1 MHATP
6 ASEAVSDFLAAL
18 APRIAGDLRADLY
31 TRTLYS
37 TDASLYQVMPYGVL
51 IPRHADDIQAA
62 LELAAKH
69 RVPVLPRAGGSSLA
83 GQAVNAALVID
94 TTRHL
99 DQILEINAAEGWA
112 RVQPGLVLDTLN
124 AALRPHGLHFGP
136 DPASSNR
143 ACLGGIVSNNASGSH
158 SILYGMTVDHVLEMK
173 VILDDGSPAHF
184 RALDGEQLRWHT
196 QQSNREAAIYRQV
209 SNLVYD
215 ERNRGAIRRGTPRH
229 WRRCGGYNLA
239 RFIHDGSIDHYL
251 PQDERFNL
259 VNLLAGAEGTLAAIT
274 ELKLKVAPRPQRT
287 ALVIVEFPSLIT
299 SLQAVTA
306 ILETGPSAVELI
318 DDLSLEMART
328 KPEYDR
334 LLRSFVQGEPFC
346 FLAVEYYGAS
356 EAELRSRTDDL
367 MARLRRSPLTV
378 GPMTPLLDS
387 ARQANVWSLRKVGLG
402 LLMSVRGEWK
412 PLPFIE
418 DTAVPPEHLAAYIPR
433 IEAFCR
439 DLGVRMTYYAHA
451 SAGCLHIRPL
461 INVKQAAE
469 VEKMR
474 AITQFTAELLG
485 AYGGALSSEHGDG
498 RVRSWLNQAFYGPDL
513 YRLFQ
518 EVKAAFDPQNLF
530 NPGNIVDA
538 PAQDAQLRSG
548 PGYQTI
554 PLTTKLHFADGFAT
568 EVEMC
573 NGAAVCRKLGSGAM
587 CPSFMATREEEHST
601 RGRAN
606 LLRAALAGWLPHEEL
621 TSPRMYAAMELCVS
635 CKTCKAEC
643 PSSVDM
649 ARLKTEFLAQ
659 YYDKH
664 SRPWRDQCFGHIDS
678 LSKLASGWRAPLANR
693 VLSWGITKTLLD
705 RGFGISRERTLPHFA
720 RHPFPGETRIS
731 ADRTAPP
738 VVLCVD
744 TYNAYTYPQVA
755 QAAAE
760 VLTAAGF
767 RVLLPGVTDVGRPA
781 LSKGMLGLA
790 RAKAGRALAV
800 LERHAR
806 MGTPLVFLEPSDW
819 SAVVDDYAAL
829 LPDDRRRAVVA
840 RHAFTFE
847 QFVVDAAER
856 GEFKLTFDDTPRQVL
871 LHGHCHQKA
880 LGGTAATVRMLSLPP
895 GHRVAELDTTCC
907 GMAGAFGYEAEHH
920 AISLKMGELRL
931 LPAVRAAAADTL
943 IVAPGV
949 SCRQQ
954 IAHGA
959 GRTALHPAE
968 VLRMAMMR

>member
-1 MHATP
+1 
-6 ASEAVSDFLAAL
+6 
-18 APRIAGDLRADLY
+18 
-31 TRTLYS
+31 
-37 TDASLYQVMPYGVL
+37 
-51 IPRHADDIQAA
+51 
-62 LELAAKH
+62 
-69 RVPVLPRAGGSSLA
+69 
-83 GQAVNAALVID
+83 
-94 TTRHL
+94 
-99 DQILEINAAEGWA
+99 
-112 RVQPGLVLDTLN
+112 
-124 AALRPHGLHFGP
+124 
-136 DPASSNR
+136 
-143 ACLGGIVSNNASGSH
+143 
-158 SILYGMTVDHVLEMK
+158 MTVDHVLEMK

-518 EVKAAFDPQNLF
+518 GGQ
-530 NPGNIVDA
+530 G
-538 PAQDAQLRSG
+538 
-548 PGYQTI
+548 
-554 PLTTKLHFADGFAT
+554 
-568 EVEMC
+568 
-573 NGAAVCRKLGSGAM
+573 
-587 CPSFMATREEEHST
+587 
-601 RGRAN
+601 
-606 LLRAALAGWLPHEEL
+606 
-621 TSPRMYAAMELCVS
+621 
-635 CKTCKAEC
+635 
-643 PSSVDM
+643 
-649 ARLKTEFLAQ
+649 
-659 YYDKH
+659 
-664 SRPWRDQCFGHIDS
+664 
-678 LSKLASGWRAPLANR
+678 
-693 VLSWGITKTLLD
+693 
-705 RGFGISRERTLPHFA
+705 
-720 RHPFPGETRIS
+720 
-731 ADRTAPP
+731 
-738 VVLCVD
+738 
-744 TYNAYTYPQVA
+744 
-755 QAAAE
+755 
-760 VLTAAGF
+760 
-767 RVLLPGVTDVGRPA
+767 GVRPA
-781 LSKGMLGLA
+781 EPLQPRQHRR
-790 RAKAGRALAV
+790 RAGAGRA
-800 LERHAR
+800 
-806 MGTPLVFLEPSDW
+806 
-819 SAVVDDYAAL
+819 AAQRPR
-829 LPDDRRRAVVA
+829 LPDDSVDHETPLRRRLCDRSGDVQRRRGLPQTGQR
-840 RHAFTFE
+840 RHVP
-847 QFVVDAAER
+847 Q
-856 GEFKLTFDDTPRQVL
+856 
-871 LHGHCHQKA
+871 LHGDARGGAQHPRSRQPAARRARRLASSRRTHQPAHVRSDGTLRK
-880 LGGTAATVRMLSLPP
+880 LQNLQSRMPVVGG
-895 GHRVAELDTTCC
+895 
-907 GMAGAFGYEAEHH
+907 
-920 AISLKMGELRL
+920 
-931 LPAVRAAAADTL
+931 
-943 IVAPGV
+943 
-949 SCRQQ
+949 
-954 IAHGA
+954 HGA
-959 GRTALHPAE
+959 AQNRISGA
-968 VLRMAMMR
+968 VL